1 REHVGAHELVQRD
14 ALLLC
19 DLTEG
24 VTGFLR
30 VSASRGAATG
40 ACRLGSGASRGRVII
55 DSGIGRGQSEERCAR
70 GCGKT
75 CHAQGEAF
83 ISLGTQRELLCFFGF
98 DTCSARSEERR
109 VGEEGRCRWAAARS

>member
-1 REHVGAHELVQRD
+1 RQPVVAHELVQRD

-19 DLTEG
+19 DLSECIAS
-24 VTGFLR
+24 FYR
-30 VSASRGAATG
+30 VSASRSAATG
-40 ACRLGSGASRGRVII
+40 ACRLGSGASWGRTII

-75 CHAQGEAF
+75 SHAQGKAF

-98 DTCSARSEERR
+98 DTCSASWICH
-109 VGEEGRCRWAAARS
+109 VIFSQNDDV